1 MFMMILAAG
10 LSTLCVY
17 NEYGWSFSTSQGL
30 TSYGHPSPDI
40 NQDYCKLSFSLVD
53 IRYTI
58 HAKSSLP
65 VTQVLRA

>member
-1 MFMMILAAG
+1 MMPLAAG
-10 LSTLCVY
+10 LSTLSVY

-40 NQDYCKLSFSLVD
+40 NQDYYELSFILVD

-58 HAKSSLP
+58 LAKSSLP
-65 VTQVLRA
+65 VMQVSPA